1 MSFSMF
7 IRKIRNQLGMSQ
19 EQLAR
24 ALNVSFS
31 TVNRWEN
38 GKAKPS
44 PMAREALNDLCRK
57 YGIDVDME
65 RRQEGD

>member
-7 IRKIRNQLGMSQ
+7 IRKIRNQFRMSQ

-24 ALNVSFS
+24 ALNVSFP

-44 PMAREALNDLCRK
+44 PMARKALNDL
-57 YGIDVDME
+57 
-65 RRQEGD
+65 

>member
-1 MSFSMF
+1 MSFGMLIRN
-7 IRKIRNQLGMSQ
+7 IRKQLGMSQ

-38 GKAKPS
+38 GKAIPS
-44 PMAREALNDLCRK
+44 PMAREALNDFCIK
-57 YGIDVDME
+57 NGIDIEAE
-65 RRQEGD
+65 RR

>member
-1 MSFSMF
+1 
-7 IRKIRNQLGMSQ
+7 MSQ

-31 TVNRWEN
+31 TVNRWEK

-44 PMAREALNDLCRK
+44 PMARKALNDLYRK

-65 RRQEGD
+65 RRQESD